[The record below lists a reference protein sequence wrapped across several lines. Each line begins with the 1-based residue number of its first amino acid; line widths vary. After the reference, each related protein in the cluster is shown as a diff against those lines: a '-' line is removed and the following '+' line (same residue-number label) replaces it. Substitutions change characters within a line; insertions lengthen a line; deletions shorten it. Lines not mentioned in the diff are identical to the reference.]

1 MGSLWHG
8 FADMGAV
15 ERDGAFVV
23 ARGEGAYIWDEAGNR
38 YLDATA
44 GLWFT
49 NVGHGRREIADAVAA
64 QISEIAHYSNFGDLA
79 SPVLRDLAERL
90 AAIAPVPGSKIMF
103 TSGGSDGIDT
113 AAKIARRYWFEQGKP
128 DKTLIVGRQKAYHG
142 MHVAGTSLAGI
153 PVNREGYTGE
163 FMPDARTVAWDDA
176 ASLSALIAEVGADR
190 IAAFFAEPIIGA
202 GGVYLPP
209 EGYLTEVRRICR
221 ENDILF
227 VADEVVTGFGRIGGS
242 WFASSRFDLQPDL
255 MTTAKGLT
263 SGYVP
268 MGAVFVAPRVAEPFF
283 AGGVWFRH
291 GYTYGGHAAAAAAAM
306 ANLDIM
312 EREHL
317 LDASKNLESLLHE
330 HFSPLAAHPRVSEVR
345 SGLGAVAAV
354 QLADPAEALPM
365 VKTLR
370 AHGISTRAAGQGA
383 LQISPAFV
391 IAEDQIKDMAAG
403 FARALDA

>member
-23 ARGEGAYIWDEAGNR
+23 ARGEGAYIWDEGGAR

-64 QISEIAHYSNFGDLA
+64 QLTNVAHYSNFGDLA

-90 AAIAPVPGSKIMF
+90 AGIAPVPGSKVLF
-103 TSGGSDGIDT
+103 TSGGSDGVDT
-113 AAKIARRYWFEQGKP
+113 AAKLARRYWNEMGKP
-128 DKTLIVGRQKAYHG
+128 EKTLIVGRQKAYHG
-142 MHVAGTSLAGI
+142 MHVAGTALAGI

-163 FMPDARTVAWDDA
+163 FMADARTVAWDDA
-176 ASLSALIAEVGADR
+176 ASLQALIDEVGAGR

-209 EGYLTEVRRICR
+209 QDYLTEVRRICR

-242 WFASSRFDLQPDL
+242 WFASSRFDLEPDL

-291 GYTYGGHAAAAAAAM
+291 GYTYGGHAGAAAAAM
-306 ANLDIM
+306 ANLDII

-330 HFSPLAAHPRVSEVR
+330 HFSPLASHPRVAEVR

-354 QLADPAEALPM
+354 QLADPAEALPF

-383 LQISPAFV
+383 LQISPSFV
-391 IAEDQIKDMAAG
+391 ITEEQVAEMAAG